1 MCIFGFSILFGL
13 ALPKWLQAAENAS
26 RINTGT
32 LSMHFYPRDAM
43 LARVL
48 AMDLFPCPS
57 VSVCL
62 SVCLSVTSRYSVK
75 RDERINLILAWRL
88 FSTSPTLCFKEI
100 QVSINS
106 GLTKFR
112 HGISFVERAINSAR
126 ERLTLRTSDKLDSRW
141 SVKLIVPRSSD
152 AGPL

>member
-1 MCIFGFSILFGL
+1 MSNLQLVDMNSSRNMCIFGFSILFGL

-62 SVCLSVTSRYSVK
+62 SVCHKSVFCQK
-75 RDERINLILAWRL
+75 
-88 FSTSPTLCFKEI
+88 
-100 QVSINS
+100 
-106 GLTKFR
+106 G
-112 HGISFVERAINSAR
+112 
-126 ERLTLRTSDKLDSRW
+126 
-141 SVKLIVPRSSD
+141 
-152 AGPL
+152 

>member
-1 MCIFGFSILFGL
+1 MPLELTPVHCRCIFTRATLCWHGY
-13 ALPKWLQAAENAS
+13 WLW
-26 RINTGT
+26 T
-32 LSMHFYPRDAM
+32 FF
-43 LARVL
+43 RVRQ
-48 AMDLFPCPS
+48 
-57 VSVCL
+57 CL